1 MFLRARQRGG
11 IGLVSLGILCWA
23 ASADAATTL
32 SVPFHRQEQPL
43 SCEIAA
49 LKMALGVHGINVS
62 EAELKAR
69 LPFDPTP
76 KGNGIWGDPNVGFVG
91 RINGS
96 MLRTGYGVYWDP
108 IANVGSTYAT
118 TEVLRHG
125 SAPQLAQHIAAGN
138 PVIIW
143 GYYGRRTV
151 YFWQTTAG
159 KEIKAVDGEH
169 TRVVYGFEGTVAN
182 PTRFYLADP
191 LTGTFT
197 WSTAELMH
205 NWSSLNHMAVVVKPA
220 RQWLKTPD
228 SIHVWEINTKEKTRH
243 LIPTWDTF
251 VARGGASHKVEIVDE
266 RVLRTY
272 QRGQD
277 IS

>member
-1 MFLRARQRGG
+1 MFPRIVPVGSGVL
-11 IGLVSLGILCWA
+11 ISLGILLSASTA
-23 ASADAATTL
+23 AAATIL
-32 SVPFHRQEQPL
+32 PLDFHRQEQSL
-43 SCEIAA
+43 SCEIAT
-49 LKMALGVHGINVS
+49 LKMALGVHDIDVS
-62 EAELKAR
+62 EAELISR

-108 IANVGSTYAT
+108 IAKVGNHYTD
-118 TEVLRHG
+118 TEVLRHS
-125 SAPQLAQHIAAGN
+125 SASQLARHIADGN

-143 GYYGRRTV
+143 GYYGRRAV
-151 YFWQTTAG
+151 YSWQTPTG
-159 KEIKAVDGEH
+159 KDIKAVDGEH
-169 TRVVYGFEGTVAN
+169 TRVVYGFEGTVQN

-191 LTGTFT
+191 VTGTFS

-205 NWSSLNHMAVVVKPA
+205 NWSSLNHMAVVIKPS
-220 RQWLKTPD
+220 RQWVRTSD
-228 SIHVWEINTKEKTRH
+228 SGQVWELNTKTKTRH
-243 LIPTWDTF
+243 LVPTWETF
-251 VARGGASHKVEIVDE
+251 VARGGSSTNIKTVDE
-266 RVLRTY
+266 RVLETY